1 MLDKP
6 GRLCYTDTRRKERE
20 DKKMTKFRESLL
32 DRMIRIYG
40 FEHEIVLDF
49 AAMCEAWADNDWNNK
64 CLAILVESH
73 EADPVF
79 LED

>member
-1 MLDKP
+1 MPRDK
-6 GRLCYTDTRRKERE
+6 KERN
-20 DKKMTKFRESLL
+20 KKMTKFRESLL

-40 FEHEIVLDF
+40 CENKIVLDF
-49 AAMCEAWADNDWNNK
+49 AAMCEAWANNDWNNK

-73 EADPVF
+73 EAYPVF